1 MSRTRTVGVDV
12 HFDGHARGLGIGL
25 GVGLE
30 FRWIDMTRGVGIVGR
45 CREEPE

>member
-12 HFDGHARGLGIGL
+12 HFDRHARGWAPFGSWIG
-25 GVGLE
+25 VPM
-30 FRWIDMTRGVGIVGR
+30 WIDMTRGVGIVGR